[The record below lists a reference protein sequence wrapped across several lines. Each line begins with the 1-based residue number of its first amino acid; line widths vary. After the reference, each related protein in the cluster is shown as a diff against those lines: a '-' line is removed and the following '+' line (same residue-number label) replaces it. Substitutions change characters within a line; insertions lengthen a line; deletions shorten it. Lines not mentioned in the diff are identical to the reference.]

1 MNLEESILV
10 EDVETCPLCGKKGKL
25 IYKDLRDRL
34 FNAPGTWS
42 LMYCPECDFMW
53 LNPRPIESEIGKLY
67 QNYFTHEPVKPSK
80 KKAASFRKALKAK
93 ILNDTLGYALDAEYK
108 NKGLAFLIW
117 LLSKI
122 GPLKELVSGSLMW
135 LRAEERGKLLDIGC
149 GNGYFLAQMR
159 DLGWDVVGVEPDP
172 NAVKVA
178 KEEYD
183 LNVGDYVYKAT
194 L

>member
-1 MNLEESILV
+1 M
-10 EDVETCPLCGKKGKL
+10 
-25 IYKDLRDRL
+25 
-34 FNAPGTWS
+34 
-42 LMYCPECDFMW
+42 
-53 LNPRPIESEIGKLY
+53 
-67 QNYFTHEPVKPSK
+67 
-80 KKAASFRKALKAK
+80 
-93 ILNDTLGYALDAEYK
+93 DAEYK